1 MRSTVEAAMFAQKR
15 FLFVRL
21 FAAHSV
27 LDVTKILNLIS
38 ITILPQVYVEIVN
51 FKAKMA
57 KIR

>member
-1 MRSTVEAAMFAQKR
+1 MFAQKR